1 MAAGRQCRRLPP
13 VITAVAVTATL
24 STALLLS
31 ACGGNVI
38 TRWSPVWVDVRPN
51 PTALDTAKADCSAA
65 AEKPDAAGDAMAY
78 CMERHGWVAMQDPL
92 LK

>member
-1 MAAGRQCRRLPP
+1 MTASVLAMALG
-13 VITAVAVTATL
+13 
-24 STALLLS
+24 LS

-38 TRWSPVWVDVRPN
+38 TRWSTVWVDVRPN
-51 PTALDTAKADCSAA
+51 PTALEVAKADCAAA
-65 AEKPDAAGDAMAY
+65 AERPDAADDAMAY